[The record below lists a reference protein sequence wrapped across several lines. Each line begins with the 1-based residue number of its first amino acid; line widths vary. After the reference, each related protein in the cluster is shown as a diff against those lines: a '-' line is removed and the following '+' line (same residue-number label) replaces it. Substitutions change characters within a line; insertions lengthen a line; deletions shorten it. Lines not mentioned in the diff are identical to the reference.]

1 MEAIFKG
8 IDVCGYQGTI
18 DFKKVKANGVDVVII
33 KAGAWLNT
41 VPSWEENF
49 ANAKNNGMRVGAYW
63 YSYANSIA
71 DLKREVQA
79 FIAALKGKQL
89 DFPVYLDLEESSQF
103 NKGKAFC
110 TEMVE
115 VFCTEMRAAGYFPGV
130 YCSTYWYTAFVE
142 KSTREKYPAWIADYR
157 GKCYYEGEY
166 GIWQYDSAYV
176 PGVQFDCDRDWVYVD
191 YAEEIKKDGWN
202 NYSKAIVS
210 PEVKKTVDEL
220 AHEVINGMW
229 GNGQERKDK
238 LTVAGYSYDDVQ
250 ARVNEILYKSAK
262 TDREIAQEVID
273 GKWGNGNERFR
284 LLTDAGRDY
293 YRIQRI
299 VNEILYTETLKS
311 IDEIAQEV
319 IQGKWGY
326 GQDRCDRLTAAGY
339 SYDDVQKRVNEMLY
353 SSK

>member
-1 MEAIFKG
+1 MEAIMKG

-33 KAGAWLNT
+33 KAGAQFNT

-71 DLKREVQA
+71 DIKREAQA
-79 FIAALKGKQL
+79 FVAALKGKQL

-110 TEMVE
+110 TELVE
-115 VFCTEMRAAGYFPGV
+115 VFCTEMKAAGYFPGV

-142 KSTREKYPAWIADYR
+142 ESTRKKYPAWIADYR
-157 GKCYYEGEY
+157 GNCYYEGEY
-166 GIWQYDSAYV
+166 GIWQYDAAYV
-176 PGVQFDCDRDWVYVD
+176 PGVQFNCDRDMVYVD
-191 YAEEIKKDGWN
+191 YAEEIKRDGWN

-220 AHEVINGMW
+220 AHEVINGLW

-238 LTVAGYSYDDVQ
+238 LTAEGYSYDDVQ
-250 ARVNEILYKSAK
+250 ARVNEIVYNSAK
-262 TDREIAQEVID
+262 TDRQIAREVI
-273 GKWGNGNERFR
+273 E
-284 LLTDAGRDY
+284 
-293 YRIQRI
+293 
-299 VNEILYTETLKS
+299 
-311 IDEIAQEV
+311 
-319 IQGKWGY
+319 GKWGY

-339 SYDDVQKRVNEMLY
+339 PYDDVQGRVNEMLY
-353 SSK
+353 GNT